1 MPKTVVQPVQAR
13 PRLLTRREAAA
24 LLNISTGTLA
34 RWAGERRGPPW
45 IKLVEGD
52 AGSVRYPLD
61 ALDDYLAQRMKAPK
75 DDAPA
80 TTPKRV
86 SPK

>member
-13 PRLLTRREAAA
+13 SSLLTRRQAAA
-24 LLNISTGTLA
+24 LLNVSTGTLA
-34 RWAGERRGPPW
+34 RWAAERRGPPW

-52 AGSVRYPLD
+52 AGSVRYPL
-61 ALDDYLAQRMKAPK
+61 AELDDYLAQRLKAPK
-75 DDAPA
+75 DESPA